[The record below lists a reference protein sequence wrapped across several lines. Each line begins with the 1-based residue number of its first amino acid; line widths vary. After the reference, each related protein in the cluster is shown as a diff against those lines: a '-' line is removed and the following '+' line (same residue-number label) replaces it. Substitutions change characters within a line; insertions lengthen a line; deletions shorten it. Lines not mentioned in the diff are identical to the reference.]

1 MLNSFTLYR
10 FHGTIRIKYNA
21 LNEGGNTLEEE
32 TNDFLKE
39 EEDMMNAKE
48 VARAIEYLRF
58 LGLTEKQI
66 NDFLV
71 YVGTGV
77 GLPIESSDKD

>member
-1 MLNSFTLYR
+1 MEQSSNDLLM
-10 FHGTIRIKYNA
+10 
-21 LNEGGNTLEEE
+21 EDEE
-32 TNDFLKE
+32 
-39 EEDMMNAKE
+39 MMNSKE
-48 VARAIEYLRF
+48 VARAIEYLRY

-77 GLPIESSDKD
+77 GLPIESAVKD